1 MRTEDQEKYLRGM
14 NFAGS
19 SHGDQNVEEER
30 SSLPQNTDDSSSWF
44 NVSDSCDYGSVAQ
57 VVKDTLALGE
67 KLRNSLLQLLPS
79 LSSSH
84 VTAAPHS
91 SPAGGNKFFDPS
103 AAPRKS
109 DPMLLDQ
116 PNSFSKSK
124 DITKMEIDILD
135 SDVRAMDADEEK
147 NVQAME
153 SDKSLHESSV
163 EVIHECG
170 GQICDDNSGTCG
182 KASKYIP
189 VVIIDSDD
197 DDEEDK
203 AMYKCSDQIGGNDSE
218 ICGDAPD
225 SMRVVITIGSSD
237 DEDENPVNAR
247 GASTPVL
254 EPCNAEKHLGDK
266 NQIVVDAVLR
276 EPSMYS
282 PHAQH
287 VSCQERYDE
296 VKNTDL
302 DNSVLISVTE
312 ETCADNAKVIIHP
325 PCALLISS
333 CEKIETQETNQQT
346 SKQYYTE
353 DDLTFT
359 EEKSVQNLPSD
370 KRCTCEVNMEGGEG
384 ESVMELQTYKCCASE
399 RDMEEDEKYDVGESV
414 TELQTGKHC
423 TSEGNMVGE
432 SGMELQTGKCH
443 ASVDNIKESEKN
455 NVDESIMELEHGV
468 KTGLNEDTRM
478 NSYTGMATECLT
490 LESHHMDGLENDSLT
505 DIWREMAM
513 ALEYSKTAASDSS
526 VVQHRLVEECKH
538 SCVLKEDLGYVC
550 RICGVIEKSIDTI
563 FDFQWIKGT
572 RTTRTYMSDDRT
584 TKPADSTEVTDFSG
598 HVKFEHDLS
607 SAKMSVHPR
616 HMMHMRPHQLEGFNF
631 LLRNLV
637 TDKPGGCILAHA
649 PGSGK
654 TFMIISFIQSFLA
667 KYPFARPLIV
677 LPKGIIPTWKKEFQ
691 RWQVED
697 IPLHDFY
704 ASKAGNR
711 GQQLDVLKSWIE
723 QKSILFLGYKQLSS
737 IICDSAN
744 NKIAAACRER
754 ILKAPG
760 LLILDEGHT
769 PRNKYT
775 DVFQSLRKVQ
785 TPRKIVL
792 SGTLFQNHVS
802 EVFNILD
809 LVRPKFLELDSS
821 RAIVKRILSR
831 VPIMRSRRQFKTNSE
846 ATVFCDSV
854 EEALRNGDDLKRKV
868 TLINDLREMTNDVLH
883 YYEGDF
889 LEELPGLVDFTVFLH
904 LRSMQKDTIQTLKR
918 LEKFKRASIENSV
931 YVHPH
936 LKEISENTMGDRG
949 DIFDQDKIDRLLD
962 KIDVKDGVKTKFFLN
977 ILGLSESSGEKLLVF
992 SMYLL
997 PLKFLERLLVK
1008 EKGWSP
1014 GKEIFLISG
1023 DSSTEQREWS
1033 TKQFNCSPDSKVLF
1047 GSIKACGEGISL
1059 VGASRVLILDV
1070 HLNPSVTR
1078 QAIGRAFR
1086 PGQMKKVYTYRL
1098 VAADSLEEED
1108 HYASLRK
1115 ELVSKMWFEWSR
1127 FCNHQDYEMDEIDLK
1142 NCDDMFLESAVV
1154 RQDVKFVYK
1163 RLAFKSSMN
1172 LNSFLLLLNM
1182 KSILFVQV
1190 NPTMSDKRCTCEVN
1204 MEGGEGKSVMKLQT
1218 DKCCTSERNMK
1229 EDEKY
1234 DVGESVMELQTGK
1247 CCTSE
1252 GNMVGESGM
1261 KLQTGKCYTA
1271 TV

>member
-1 MRTEDQEKYLRGM
+1 
-14 NFAGS
+14 
-19 SHGDQNVEEER
+19 
-30 SSLPQNTDDSSSWF
+30 
-44 NVSDSCDYGSVAQ
+44 
-57 VVKDTLALGE
+57 
-67 KLRNSLLQLLPS
+67 
-79 LSSSH
+79 
-84 VTAAPHS
+84 
-91 SPAGGNKFFDPS
+91 
-103 AAPRKS
+103 
-109 DPMLLDQ
+109 
-116 PNSFSKSK
+116 
-124 DITKMEIDILD
+124 
-135 SDVRAMDADEEK
+135 
-147 NVQAME
+147 
-153 SDKSLHESSV
+153 
-163 EVIHECG
+163 
-170 GQICDDNSGTCG
+170 
-182 KASKYIP
+182 
-189 VVIIDSDD
+189 
-197 DDEEDK
+197 
-203 AMYKCSDQIGGNDSE
+203 
-218 ICGDAPD
+218 
-225 SMRVVITIGSSD
+225 
-237 DEDENPVNAR
+237 
-247 GASTPVL
+247 
-254 EPCNAEKHLGDK
+254 
-266 NQIVVDAVLR
+266 
-276 EPSMYS
+276 
-282 PHAQH
+282 
-287 VSCQERYDE
+287 
-296 VKNTDL
+296 
-302 DNSVLISVTE
+302 
-312 ETCADNAKVIIHP
+312 
-325 PCALLISS
+325 
-333 CEKIETQETNQQT
+333 
-346 SKQYYTE
+346 
-353 DDLTFT
+353 
-359 EEKSVQNLPSD
+359 
-370 KRCTCEVNMEGGEG
+370 
-384 ESVMELQTYKCCASE
+384 
-399 RDMEEDEKYDVGESV
+399 
-414 TELQTGKHC
+414 
-423 TSEGNMVGE
+423 
-432 SGMELQTGKCH
+432 
-443 ASVDNIKESEKN
+443 
-455 NVDESIMELEHGV
+455 
-468 KTGLNEDTRM
+468 
-478 NSYTGMATECLT
+478 
-490 LESHHMDGLENDSLT
+490 
-505 DIWREMAM
+505 
-513 ALEYSKTAASDSS
+513 
-526 VVQHRLVEECKH
+526 
-538 SCVLKEDLGYVC
+538 
-550 RICGVIEKSIDTI
+550 
-563 FDFQWIKGT
+563 
-572 RTTRTYMSDDRT
+572 MSDYRT
-584 TKPADSTEVTDFSG
+584 TKPVDSTEVTDFSG
-598 HVKFEHDLS
+598 HIQFEHDLS
-607 SAKMSVHPR
+607 SAEMSVHPR

-667 KYPFARPLIV
+667 KYPYARPLVV

-785 TPRKIVL
+785 TPRKVVL

-821 RAIVKRILSR
+821 QAIVKRILSR

-854 EEALRNGDDLKRKV
+854 EEALRNGDDLKRKA

-883 YYEGDF
+883 YYKGDF
-889 LEELPGLVDFTVFLH
+889 LEELPGHVDFTVFLH

-918 LEKFKRASIENSV
+918 LEKFKRTSIENSV

-1098 VAADSLEEED
+1098 VAADSSEEED

-1127 FCNHQDYEMDEIDLK
+1127 FCNHQDFKMDEIDLQ
-1142 NCDDMFLESAVV
+1142 NCEDMFLESAVLG
-1154 RQDVKFVYK
+1154 QDVKVVYR

-1190 NPTMSDKRCTCEVN
+1190 NP
-1204 MEGGEGKSVMKLQT
+1204 QW
-1218 DKCCTSERNMK
+1218 
-1229 EDEKY
+1229 
-1234 DVGESVMELQTGK
+1234 
-1247 CCTSE
+1247 
-1252 GNMVGESGM
+1252 
-1261 KLQTGKCYTA
+1261 
-1271 TV
+1271 